1 MGGRG
6 AGEARPGHSDGQSL
20 GSSPL
25 RAESFGRRAIWAHDH
40 RAGAG
45 RRFPLFGSCCV
56 SELGPAGNT
65 LDDDAGNLVRQR
77 GVIAGHAVHG
87 RHPGHHSGC
96 DPLLDGVLGESIV
109 NDRTF
114 AIAMATP
121 LDLLKLNGA
130 VAHVMNDEGA
140 SLIPA
145 RQFAPM
151 ERDRLSE
158 WSPPV
163 RSLLTVAICFLLPGC
178 LSS

>member
-45 RRFPLFGSCCV
+45 RRFPLFGSCRV

-77 GVIAGHAVHG
+77 GVI
-87 RHPGHHSGC
+87 
-96 DPLLDGVLGESIV
+96 GESIV

-114 AIAMATP
+114 PIAMATP

-130 VAHVMNDEGA
+130 VAHVVNDEGA
-140 SLIPA
+140 RLIPA

-151 ERDRLSE
+151 ERDRLSNRE
-158 WSPPV
+158 YHGIAFAGLKGNAGHFV
-163 RSLLTVAICFLLPGC
+163 ELCRSLPVDLAHTPSATA
-178 LSS
+178 